1 MKATEI
7 ILKLKEQFAELVNQP
22 TQTPVAMISATLEDG
37 TAIEVTAL
45 EVGGIVTIAGV
56 PAPTGEHKLMDGT
69 IIVVGENGAI
79 MEIETAKNEI
89 PEDAVIPPMDAPM
102 DMGAKFSSLE
112 TATNEKFASY
122 ESKFADYETKFAEYE
137 SKLTKATQMI
147 EGLINLTKTL
157 AETPT
162 GAPDLAVKNNFTET
176 KKTKDYSILF
186 S

>member
-22 TQTPVAMISATLEDG
+22 TQTPVKMIQATLKDG
-37 TAIEVTAL
+37 TIVEVTAL
-45 EVGGIVTIAGV
+45 EVGGIVTIEGV
-56 PAPTGEHKLMDGT
+56 PAPVGEHELSDGT
-69 IIVVGENGAI
+69 YIVVGENGAI
-79 MEIETAKNEI
+79 TEIKPIVEEMPIDAMK
-89 PEDAVIPPMDAPM
+89 PE

-112 TATNEKFASY
+112 NSTKEKFATY
-122 ESKFADYETKFAEYE
+122 ETKFASYETKFAEYE

-176 KKTKDYSILF
+176 KKTRDYSILF